1 VTDTTIQTPPPTIAS
16 NATYKKIM
24 WRLLPFL
31 LLCFLVAYID
41 RINIGFAKL
50 QMQSDLGFSDLVYGL
65 GAGIF
70 FIGYSVF
77 EVPSNMILHKVGAQK
92 WIARIMISWGI
103 VSCGFAFVHTEWQFY
118 ALRFLLGVAEA
129 GFAPGALLFLT
140 YWFPAARRSRAN
152 ALLLVGIPTAGIVGA
167 PLSGWIMEG
176 MAGVGGWEGWRW
188 MFAIE
193 AAPAVIAGF
202 LVFIFL
208 PNRPADVKWLTDEEK
223 AAVQADLD
231 ADDNA
236 RTAHMSL
243 KQFLADRRLWLLTAI
258 YFCIVMGQY
267 AISFWLPSI
276 VKNAGVES
284 PLANGL
290 ISAIPFMAAAVAM
303 ISFSISAD
311 KRRERRFHLIIP
323 MSMGAIALALAPAFS
338 DNLLLSVIC
347 LSFAAAGLLSST
359 PMFWSLPPAFLG
371 GVWAAAGIGAINA
384 IGNVAGFAS
393 PYVIGAV
400 VDATGKLSWGLYTIT
415 AIVLLGML
423 LVFRVPK
430 SVNR

>member
-1 VTDTTIQTPPPTIAS
+1 VTDTTVPKAAPTIAS
-16 NATYKKIM
+16 DATYKKIL
-24 WRLLPFL
+24 WRLMPFL
-31 LLCFLVAYID
+31 FLCFLVAYID

-92 WIARIMISWGI
+92 WIARIMITWGI
-103 VSCGFAFVHTEWQFY
+103 ISCGFGFVHTEWQFY

-152 ALLLVGIPTAGIVGA
+152 ALLLLGIPTAGIVGA
-167 PLSGWIMEG
+167 PLSGFIMES
-176 MAGVGGWEGWRW
+176 MAGFAGWEGWRW
-188 MFAIE
+188 MFVIE
-193 AAPAVIAGF
+193 AIPAIIAGL
-202 LVFIFL
+202 LVFTFL
-208 PNRPADVKWLTDEEK
+208 PNKPSDVKWLSDEEK
-223 AAVQADLD
+223 TAVKADLD
-231 ADDNA
+231 ADDA
-236 RTAHMSL
+236 VRTAHMSL

-267 AISFWLPSI
+267 AISFWLPTI

-284 PLANGL
+284 PFANGL
-290 ISAIPFMAAAVAM
+290 ISAIPFLAAAIAM

-323 MSMGAIALALAPAFS
+323 MSMGAIALALAPSFS
-338 DNLLLSVIC
+338 NNLFLSVIC
-347 LSFAAAGLLSST
+347 LAFAAAGLLSST

-400 VDATGKLSWGLYTIT
+400 VNATGQLSWGLYTIT

>member
-1 VTDTTIQTPPPTIAS
+1 MTATTTPTPTIAS
-16 NATYKKIM
+16 AATYKKII
-24 WRLLPFL
+24 WRLMPFL
-31 LLCFLVAYID
+31 FLCFLVAYID

-92 WIARIMISWGI
+92 WIARIMITWGI
-103 VSCGFAFVHTEWQFY
+103 VSCGFGFVHTEWQFY

-129 GFAPGALLFLT
+129 GFAPGALLYLT

-152 ALLLVGIPTAGIVGA
+152 ALLLLGVPMAGIVGA
-167 PLSGWIMEG
+167 PLSGAIMEG
-176 MAGVGGWEGWRW
+176 MAGVHGWEGWRW
-188 MFAIE
+188 MFVIE
-193 AAPAVIAGF
+193 AVPAVIAGL

-208 PNRPADVKWLTDEEK
+208 PNKPSTVKWLTAEEK
-223 AAVQADLD
+223 AAVEADL
-231 ADDNA
+231 AGDDVA
-236 RTAHMSL
+236 RTAHMSV

-267 AISFWLPSI
+267 AISFWLPTI

-290 ISAIPFMAAAVAM
+290 ITAIPYLAAACAM
-303 ISFSISAD
+303 LLFSGSAD
-311 KRRERRFHLIIP
+311 KRRERRFHLAIP
-323 MSMGAIALALAPAFS
+323 MTMGAVALALAPAFS
-338 DNLLLSVIC
+338 GNLVLSIII
-347 LSFAAAGLLSST
+347 LSFATAGLLSST

-384 IGNVAGFAS
+384 IGNVAGFVS

-400 VDATGKLSWGLYTIT
+400 VNATGHLAWGLYTIT
-415 AIVLLGML
+415 AIVLVGML
-423 LVFRVPK
+423 LVLRVPK